1 MSMKKMNER
10 KRTFLLMTIPVVALF
25 FCFNTLPLLKGV
37 MYSFTN
43 FKGFGSYDW
52 VGVRNYMDLFQD
64 VRVGNSYW
72 FTFKLAIV
80 TTIVVNVISL
90 LLAMALNSKIRAK
103 SFFRGAYFLPNILG
117 ALVVGYI
124 FNYFFTYILP
134 AVGEMIGWETLSSS
148 LLSSKNLA
156 WIAIV
161 IVCAWQAIAMNTII
175 YISGLQTVPEDV
187 YEAGAIDGATGWNKF
202 KNLTFPLILPF
213 FTINMVL
220 CVKNFLMVFDQIM
233 ALTKGGPAQSTESI
247 SYLIYQNGMAG
258 GPFGFQPSEC
268 QCGYFLPCDRC
279 NFSDAD
285 DSIREKGGAVMI
297 GANTKTNKPAMI
309 FLVLGLITIA
319 FPLYLTVVIAF
330 KQPSEMTNSI
340 SGILSLPSSWSLEN
354 FREAMRVTD
363 FWNSLG
369 NSLFITLVTVALS
382 IVIHSMIGYAI
393 GRNKAHSKGYNLVY
407 LYIVS
412 GMFVPFAILMM
423 PLVKQT
429 AQMGLNNRFGV
440 ILLYVVFY
448 MPMNVLLYTGYLKNI
463 PIALEEAAC
472 VDGASTWTTYWK
484 IVFPIMRPMHAT
496 VAVLTALG
504 TWNDVMTPLVIMS
517 GGEQNTLPLAQL
529 TFQTQFGTNYN
540 LAFASYLLALLPILI
555 FYLICQKQILNGVVN
570 GAVK

>member
-258 GPFGFQPSEC
+258 GQFGFQSANAVIF
-268 QCGYFLPCDRC
+268 FLVIVA
-279 NFSDAD
+279 N